1 MKQGLFTPGTSI
13 PIVSPEDALRSNP
26 DVILLL
32 AWNFKDEIIEEIKTN
47 YRWKGKIILPLPY
60 DPIVIDI

>member
-13 PIVSPEDALRSNP
+13 PIVSPEEALEDNP

-32 AWNFKDEIIEEIKTN
+32 AWNFKDEIIEELKTK
-47 YRWKGKIILPLPY
+47 YLWEGKIILPLPY
-60 DPIVIDI
+60 EPIVIDI

>member
-13 PIVSPEDALRSNP
+13 PIVSPEDALENDP

-32 AWNFKDEIIEEIKTN
+32 AWNFKDEIIEELKTKYN
-47 YRWKGKIILPLPY
+47 WKGKVILPLPY
-60 DPIVIDI
+60 EPKVIDI